1 MPGKGAALAS
11 HLELSEFLAG
21 IDRRAYKMAMFAVK
35 DSDAALDIVQDAM
48 LKLAE
53 RYGARPVAELPLL
66 FHRILQNAIRDF
78 FRRQKTRSRWSTLL
92 SSLAPEDA
100 EDDYDPLEAIDL
112 AGDSPVKGPL
122 EALQNSQLIE
132 IIEKELE
139 NLPERQRQA
148 FLLRYW
154 EEMEISDAA
163 LAMGCSEGSVKTHCS
178 RATQA
183 LAKALR
189 VKGIEL

>member
-154 EEMEISDAA
+154 EELDVSEAA
-163 LAMGCSEGSVKTHCS
+163 TAMGCSEGSVKTHCS
-178 RATQA
+178 RAVHA
-183 LAKALR
+183 LSGMLKD
-189 VKGIEL
+189 KGISL